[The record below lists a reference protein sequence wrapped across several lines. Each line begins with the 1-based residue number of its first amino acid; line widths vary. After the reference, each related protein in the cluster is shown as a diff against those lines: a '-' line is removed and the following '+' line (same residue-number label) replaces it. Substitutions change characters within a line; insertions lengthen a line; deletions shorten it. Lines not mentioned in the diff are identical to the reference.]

1 MCGQLRG
8 SGKVMYMK
16 LNKKDIILE
25 RSNKTVYKTK
35 DAIIKVFA
43 QGHPKTGVFNEGLI
57 TAYVESYGVKA
68 AKVLWIDE
76 VDGKWAIATEFIAG
90 KTLEQ
95 CMQDEPERMEE
106 WLEKLV
112 DIQIEVNSYKADGLR
127 NTIDKRAEEI
137 KALTDIDPSTLYE
150 LQQRL
155 HGMKR
160 HTKLCHGD
168 FVPSNI
174 ILTEDGDYRVI
185 DWSHATQ
192 GNAGADA
199 ALTYLSLYLID
210 SELAMKYLKL
220 YSRKSNTAIQYV
232 QKWMPIVAAGQ
243 LKKAKTE
250 EEKELLERWISVAE
264 YQ

>member
-1 MCGQLRG
+1 MCGLLRG
-8 SGKVMYMK
+8 SGKVMIMK

-25 RSNKTVYKTK
+25 RKNKTVYKTD

-43 QGHPKTGVFNEGLI
+43 EGHPKTGVFNEALI

-68 AKVLWIDE
+68 AKVLWVEEI
-76 VDGKWAIATEFIAG
+76 DGKWAIATEFIPG

-95 CMQDEPERMEE
+95 CMKDEPERMEE
-106 WLEKLV
+106 WLNKLV
-112 DIQIEVNSYKADGLR
+112 DIQLEVNGFKADGLR

-137 KALTDIDPSTLYE
+137 KALTDLDPSTLYE

-155 HGMKR
+155 Q
-160 HTKLCHGD
+160 
-168 FVPSNI
+168 
-174 ILTEDGDYRVI
+174 
-185 DWSHATQ
+185 TQ

-199 ALTYLSLYLID
+199 ALTYMSMSLTD
-210 SELAMKYLKL
+210 PALAEKYLKL

-232 QKWMPIVAAGQ
+232 QKWLPIVAAGQ

-250 EEKELLERWISVAE
+250 EETALLEKWISVAE

>member
-1 MCGQLRG
+1 
-8 SGKVMYMK
+8 MK
-16 LNKKDIILE
+16 
-25 RSNKTVYKTK
+25 
-35 DAIIKVFA
+35 
-43 QGHPKTGVFNEGLI
+43 
-57 TAYVESYGVKA
+57 
-68 AKVLWIDE
+68 
-76 VDGKWAIATEFIAG
+76 
-90 KTLEQ
+90 
-95 CMQDEPERMEE
+95 DEPERMEE
-106 WLEKLV
+106 WLNKLV
-112 DIQIEVNSYKADGLR
+112 DIQLEVNGFKADGLR

-137 KALTDIDPSTLYE
+137 KALTDLDPSTLYE

-174 ILTEDGDYRVI
+174 ILTEDGDYRVV

-199 ALTYLSLYLID
+199 ALTYMSMSLTD
-210 SELAMKYLKL
+210 PALAEKYLKL

-232 QKWMPIVAAGQ
+232 QKWLPVVAAGQ

-250 EEKELLERWISVAE
+250 EETALLEKWISVAE

>member
-1 MCGQLRG
+1 MF
-8 SGKVMYMK
+8 MK
-16 LNKKDIILE
+16 LNKKDIIIE
-25 RSNKTVYKTK
+25 RKNKTVYKA
-35 DAIIKVFA
+35 DNAIIKVFHE
-43 QGHPKTGVFNEGLI
+43 GHPKTGVFNEALI
-57 TAYVESYGVKA
+57 TSYVESYGVKA
-68 AKVLWIDE
+68 AKVLWVEEI
-76 VDGKWAIATEFIAG
+76 DGKWAIATEYVAG
-90 KTLEQ
+90 KTLYQ
-95 CMQDEPERMEE
+95 CMKEEPERMDE

-112 DIQIEVNSYKADGLR
+112 DIQIEVNSFKADGLR
-127 NTIDKRAEEI
+127 NTIDKRTEEI
-137 KALTDIDPSTLYE
+137 RALTDLDPSTLYE

-174 ILTEDGDYRVI
+174 ILTEDGDYRVV

-199 ALTYLSLYLID
+199 ALTFLQFTLED
-210 SELAMKYLKL
+210 QVLADKYLRI

-232 QKWMPIVAAGQ
+232 QTWMPIVAAGQ
-243 LKKAKTE
+243 LKKAETAE
-250 EEKELLERWISVAE
+250 EEMLLNEWISIAE